1 MLTAPQT
8 LPSWQRVLAVVAHP
22 DDESFGL
29 GALID
34 AFARAGAA
42 VDVLCL
48 TRGEASTLGA
58 APDLAT
64 VRAAE
69 LEAAGRALGAR
80 STRLLDL
87 PDGGLG
93 DLDPEQV
100 AALVREAADDTRPEG
115 LLVFDSTGI
124 SGHPD
129 HVAATGAALVTA
141 ERLDLPVLAWTL
153 PEDLARQLVAETGV
167 PFVGRSVGHF
177 VVEVDRAA
185 QHEAIAQHASQAVPG
200 SVLWRRLELQG
211 STETLCWL
219 RGPGAAAGPAG

>member
-1 MLTAPQT
+1 MVTASQT

-34 AFARAGAA
+34 AFAHAGAD

-87 PDGGLG
+87 PDGGLA

-100 AALVREAADDTRPEG
+100 ADLVREAAGETRPEG

-129 HVAATGAALVTA
+129 HVAATAAALTA
-141 ERLDLPVLAWTL
+141 ADRLELPVLAWTL
-153 PEDLARQLVAETGV
+153 TDDLARQLAAETGV
-167 PFVGRSVGHF
+167 PFVGSPAEHF
-177 VVEVDRAA
+177 SVEVDRAA

-211 STETLCWL
+211 STETLRWL
-219 RGPGAAAGPAG
+219 RAPHAASGSVG